1 MSTTAEPPAGGRR
14 PSDGE
19 PYIVT
24 WTTTEEDL
32 RAALA
37 RRLPRATVLRRMSG
51 DRLVVRIP
59 RGQAGRLTELPE
71 VRAAL
76 RDELRH
82 PDGSRGD
89 RRI

>member
-1 MSTTAEPPAGGRR
+1 MSTAGGQPGQNRR
-14 PSDGE
+14 HSDGE
-19 PYIVT
+19 LFILA
-24 WTTTEEDL
+24 WSTTEEDL

-37 RRLPRATVLRRMSG
+37 ARLPGATVLRRMSG

-59 RGQAGRLTELPE
+59 LGQADRLAELPE

-76 RDELRH
+76 RDELRQ
-82 PDGSRGD
+82 PDGPIGD